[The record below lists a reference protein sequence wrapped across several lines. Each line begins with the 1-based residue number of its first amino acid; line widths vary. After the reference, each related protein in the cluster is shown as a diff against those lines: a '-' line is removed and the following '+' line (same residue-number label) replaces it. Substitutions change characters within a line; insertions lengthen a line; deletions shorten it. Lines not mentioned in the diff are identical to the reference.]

1 MANFQATLKSSCTFE
16 GVGIHS
22 GEAVTLTA
30 KPAPSGYGIVFERL
44 DVNCKIKASPENIGL
59 ANRATVLTDGQYFI
73 KTPEHFL
80 AACAGL
86 GIDNCHVTITKEEI
100 PICDGSSIDFVKH
113 FLEVGIEY
121 FDSLRPEFKIEEPII
136 LTNTSSAGTA
146 NNTAKLIALPSQE
159 PQLTMVLEYPD
170 HFLGSQLISFDWNQ
184 DYFISDIAPA
194 RTYGFEHEV
203 EALKNSGLAK
213 GGSLE
218 NALVIGQD
226 DFLNKP
232 RFSDECVR
240 HKCLDLIGDL
250 SLFNHDIIG
259 HIIGIGSGHA
269 LNNDLVK
276 HLETLVRR
284 V

>member
-1 MANFQATLKSSCTFE
+1 M
-16 GVGIHS
+16 
-22 GEAVTLTA
+22 
-30 KPAPSGYGIVFERL
+30 
-44 DVNCKIKASPENIGL
+44 
-59 ANRATVLTDGQYFI
+59 
-73 KTPEHFL
+73 
-80 AACAGL
+80 
-86 GIDNCHVTITKEEI
+86 
-100 PICDGSSIDFVKH
+100 
-113 FLEVGIEY
+113 
-121 FDSLRPEFKIEEPII
+121 
-136 LTNTSSAGTA
+136 TNTSSAGTA
-146 NNTAKLIALPSQE
+146 NNTAKLIALPSQD

-170 HFLGSQLISFDWNQ
+170 HFLGSQLISIDWNQ

-203 EALKNSGLAK
+203 EALKKSGLAK

-240 HKCLDLIGDL
+240 HKCLELIGDL